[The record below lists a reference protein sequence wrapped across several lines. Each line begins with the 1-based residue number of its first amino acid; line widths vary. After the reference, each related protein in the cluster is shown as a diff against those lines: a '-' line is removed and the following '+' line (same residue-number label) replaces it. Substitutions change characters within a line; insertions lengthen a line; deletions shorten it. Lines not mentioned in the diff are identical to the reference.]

1 MEIDL
6 TLVTKS
12 GQEKNFPLASSVTVI
27 GRRQDCDL
35 CIPMMNIS
43 RRHCQI
49 NQDENSLKIRD
60 LSSRNG
66 TFVNGEKIEEAI
78 LKPGDSISI
87 GTLNFCVKTFE
98 GEMREHKAQKLSS
111 EFLKSNGEYD
121 KAKDS
126 KETQILKGIDE

>member
-1 MEIDL
+1 MEVDL

-12 GQEKNFPLASSVTVI
+12 GQEKKFSLGSSVTTI

-35 CIPMMNIS
+35 CIPMMSIS

-49 NQDENSLKIRD
+49 NQDQHILKIRD

-66 TFVNGEKIEEAI
+66 TFVNGEKVNEAT

-87 GTLNFCVKTFE
+87 GTLEFLVKTFE
-98 GEMREHKAQKLSS
+98 GEMREHKAQKLST
-111 EFLKSNGEYD
+111 EFLKDTGQYD
-121 KAKDS
+121 QARNNR
-126 KETQILKGIDE
+126 ETQMLNGIEE

>member
-1 MEIDL
+1 MEVNL

-12 GQEKNFPLASSVTVI
+12 GQEKNFPLTSTITVI

-49 NQDENSLKIRD
+49 NQDQHVLTIRD

-66 TFVNGEKIEEAI
+66 TLVNGQKIDEAQ
-78 LKPGDSISI
+78 LKPGDSVSI
-87 GTLNFCVKTFE
+87 GTLDFLVKTFE
-98 GEMREHKAQKLSS
+98 GDMQEHKAQRLST
-111 EFLKSNGEYD
+111 EFLKDTGEYD
-121 KAKDS
+121 HAENNR
-126 KETQILKGIDE
+126 ETQMLNGIDE